1 MGNFGFKLKKF
12 IQNKNTVTIIGT
24 ILIVAIL
31 YLGYNWRIS
40 KATTPVKVPYAK
52 VTIQPRTQIT
62 EDMIG
67 YMDVLPSMVN
77 SKTITNVKYIVGKW
91 SNYNTLIP
99 EGSLFYN
106 QTVISAEELPDA
118 AFVNIQSGYV
128 AYYLPVDTETTY
140 GNSIYPGNYIDIYF
154 KAINAD
160 GKVMVGKLIENVK
173 VLAVKDR
180 NGQHVFENSE
190 KERTPAIIIFALP
203 DDINLL
209 LRKASYLRNVKN
221 ISAEIIPVPTTESYS
236 AEPGALKLSSTYLKS
251 FIESNTA
258 LINEDQLPDV
268 YDPSEEQ

>member
-1 MGNFGFKLKKF
+1 
-12 IQNKNTVTIIGT
+12 
-24 ILIVAIL
+24 
-31 YLGYNWRIS
+31 
-40 KATTPVKVPYAK
+40 
-52 VTIQPRTQIT
+52 
-62 EDMIG
+62 MIG

-236 AEPGALKLSSTYLKS
+236 AEPGVLKLSSTYLKS

-258 LINEDQLPDV
+258 LINEDQLPGV